1 MKHLLGI
8 AFILVSVALFSYL
21 RIDGVL
27 LTSFLISTLVLF
39 GILTYHLYI
48 ERSYSPFLS
57 AYIVFN
63 FLFFIVA
70 PLTQISILEQTPS
83 PEFVNKF
90 PYKKDLILQANVLI
104 ILFNISFIAVYA
116 FLKRFKPLRKA
127 SVLSNESLKIL
138 PLTIVI
144 LLVISIL
151 VFLMSIDFVQYEIS
165 RPSWQKSEISVFA
178 MLVWTKVLFLT
189 PFAGVILCFQY
200 FRKKYKKP
208 LNYAIIITFLFV
220 FLLLLFWFKNPLI
233 EKRNALGPIYI
244 CLMIIFL
251 PKLLN
256 SNTKMLGFLFLTMI
270 VAFPLTAVFTHTDAS
285 FSEILKS
292 PAILFEETNKG
303 GGIVTAFNTLN
314 YDAFAN
320 ILATIEYV
328 GEYGFAMGG
337 QLLSAFL
344 FFVPRSVW
352 SSKPVSTGEL
362 VGDHLIDRYDF
373 TYSNLSNP
381 MVSEGYINYGILGVI
396 LGAIF
401 LAFVTVKFMS
411 WLRSNDDLKR
421 ILAYYLAIHFIFLLR
436 GDFTNG
442 YSYFIGTVIGVL
454 LIPKSIEF
462 LIKHILRYQKRWAL
476 STE

>member
-1 MKHLLGI
+1 
-8 AFILVSVALFSYL
+8 
-21 RIDGVL
+21 
-27 LTSFLISTLVLF
+27 
-39 GILTYHLYI
+39 
-48 ERSYSPFLS
+48 
-57 AYIVFN
+57 
-63 FLFFIVA
+63 
-70 PLTQISILEQTPS
+70 
-83 PEFVNKF
+83 
-90 PYKKDLILQANVLI
+90 
-104 ILFNISFIAVYA
+104 
-116 FLKRFKPLRKA
+116 
-127 SVLSNESLKIL
+127 
-138 PLTIVI
+138 
-144 LLVISIL
+144 
-151 VFLMSIDFVQYEIS
+151 
-165 RPSWQKSEISVFA
+165 
-178 MLVWTKVLFLT
+178 
-189 PFAGVILCFQY
+189 
-200 FRKKYKKP
+200 
-208 LNYAIIITFLFV
+208 
-220 FLLLLFWFKNPLI
+220 
-233 EKRNALGPIYI
+233 
-244 CLMIIFL
+244 
-251 PKLLN
+251 
-256 SNTKMLGFLFLTMI
+256 MI